1 MPGVVAVRA
10 CSLTEEASA
19 AGCVVLYVHCAS
31 SSHMHGAGESLE
43 VSCTLVACTVH
54 VRALARIYAA
64 AAQALAGPEPDLVKA
79 YPPTLHA
86 CMQALVSLRARAI
99 PLPKSS
105 LHMHICVRAC
115 ILLTFFLANLC

>member
-1 MPGVVAVRA
+1 M
-10 CSLTEEASA
+10 
-19 AGCVVLYVHCAS
+19 
-31 SSHMHGAGESLE
+31 
-43 VSCTLVACTVH
+43 SCTLVACTVH

-79 YPPTLHA
+79 YTPTLHA

-105 LHMHICVRAC
+105 LHMHACVHSSDFQFF
-115 ILLTFFLANLC
+115 FFLASYFSLRFICKALEVYMERSLIQIAL

>member
-1 MPGVVAVRA
+1 MSGHWPA
-10 CSLTEEASA
+10 
-19 AGCVVLYVHCAS
+19 Y
-31 SSHMHGAGESLE
+31 MQN
-43 VSCTLVACTVH
+43 
-54 VRALARIYAA
+54 AA

-105 LHMHICVRAC
+105 LHMHACVHSFDFQ
-115 ILLTFFLANLC
+115 IFFLASYFSLRFICKALELWNEALIKLYFENCT